1 MGTRK
6 KISEWLYLVL
16 LITDVTE
23 QIQQA
28 LSNITEGVYH
38 PLKVR
43 VEHILAVDAGATV
56 LYSITN
62 LVRFY
67 QQVIGQVHSVSPGA
81 TQKEW
86 TLTSVE
92 IPIDK

>member
-16 LITDVTE
+16 SLTDGTE

-28 LSNITEGVYH
+28 LSNITEGVCH

-43 VEHILAVDAGATV
+43 LEHILALDAGATV

-67 QQVIGQVHSVSPGA
+67 QQVIGQVRRIS
-81 TQKEW
+81 
-86 TLTSVE
+86 
-92 IPIDK
+92 

>member
-1 MGTRK
+1 M
-6 KISEWLYLVL
+6 VL
-16 LITDVTE
+16 SLTDGTE

-28 LSNITEGVYH
+28 LSNITEGVCH

-67 QQVIGQVHSVSPGA
+67 QQVIGQVRSVSQGA
-81 TQKEW
+81 TQKMFSPVSCF
-86 TLTSVE
+86 L
-92 IPIDK
+92 P